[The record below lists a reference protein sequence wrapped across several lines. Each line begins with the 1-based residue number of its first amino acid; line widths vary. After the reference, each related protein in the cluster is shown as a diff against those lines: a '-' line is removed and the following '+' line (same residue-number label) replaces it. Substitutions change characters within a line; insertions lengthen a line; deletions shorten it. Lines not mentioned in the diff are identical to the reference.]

1 MRACGGYDHDIGNA
15 IWVRDAGP
23 GMTRAELARALEP
36 FRQVAEGLDRPAG
49 GTGLGLPLARAFIE
63 AHGGQLVLDSAPG
76 RGTLAIV
83 TLPAGLALPPVID
96 VPRAA
101 SAS

>member
-1 MRACGGYDHDIGNA
+1 
-15 IWVRDAGP
+15 
-23 GMTRAELARALEP
+23 LARAY
-36 FRQVAEGLDRPAG
+36 V
-49 GTGLGLPLARAFIE
+49 E

-96 VPRAA
+96 VPRTA